1 VAFVFALATHLGVI
15 ERWLEVPWLFSCSRR
30 SGRWPPIACRAGC
43 GRQDCLPYAMTV
55 AIIFLAAYL
64 TLVDSLWPYMIPFAV
79 TIRDAPAPPHW
90 LIFMF
95 DGAEIVVFPVVLIYT
110 VAVTWIF
117 RGKVRDDID

>member
-1 VAFVFALATHLGVI
+1 MPACSDFWGVAFVFALATHLGVI

-43 GRQDCLPYAMTV
+43 GRQDWLPYAMTV

-79 TIRDAPAPPHW
+79 TIRDAPA
-90 LIFMF
+90 LRT
-95 DGAEIVVFPVVLIYT
+95 GSSSCST
-110 VAVTWIF
+110 VRRSWSFRSF